1 MERIE
6 YHLLPLVKR
15 AVAVLAHVCRYS
27 LVGCA
32 VLAVAE
38 LALMLLR
45 LPLAGILCGM
55 VSSLLLPWSLAVLV
69 VLAAWCVPVLLAG
82 QGVWLSRW
90 MLRLGALL
98 ALLVPLCWGYSMVAG
113 KLLLYRQSE
122 LPLIL
127 GVLLLGAALVNIPR
141 MAAASR
147 RLQVRVVA
155 LPLLLLAA
163 YCLDVPGALVICT
176 VAKLLAAW
184 VAAAPLRLLASVA
197 PRVISMPGV

>member
-1 MERIE
+1 MGGIE

-69 VLAAWCVPVLLAG
+69 VLAAWCVPVLLA
-82 QGVWLSRW
+82 
-90 MLRLGALL
+90 
-98 ALLVPLCWGYSMVAG
+98 
-113 KLLLYRQSE
+113 
-122 LPLIL
+122 
-127 GVLLLGAALVNIPR
+127 
-141 MAAASR
+141 
-147 RLQVRVVA
+147 
-155 LPLLLLAA
+155 
-163 YCLDVPGALVICT
+163 
-176 VAKLLAAW
+176 AW